1 MVNRQA
7 PLDIYQDLQQL
18 GLFDNRTTAAG
29 YRCNHRK
36 TLAHLLPG
44 SIVLDWGCGNGSF
57 TYFLLKSGM
66 NVTAYSIEDYLTMA
80 VDFKRQWPSTFTYII
95 HKDPRILPFAP
106 GTFDAVISNG
116 VLEHVR
122 ETGGNELD
130 SLRELKRVLKPN
142 GKLLCFHLPRK
153 YSWIENLARALNVR
167 QYYHTHLYTKQDVKR
182 LLKEADLGLLELAT
196 NHVLPRNNLARL
208 PKAVKNNRMF
218 STFYNFVDDSVA
230 MVVPFIS
237 QNIYFIA
244 KKNQGVGNSA
254 HC

>member
-36 TLAHLLPG
+36 TLEHLLPG

-80 VDFKRQWPSTFTYII
+80 ADFKHQWPSTFTYII

-106 GTFDAVISNG
+106 GIFDAVISNG

-130 SLRELKRVLKPN
+130 SLRELKRVLKPK

-167 QYYHTHLYTKQDVKR
+167 QYYHTQLYTKQDVKR
-182 LLKEADLGLLELAT
+182 LLKEADFGLLELAT
-196 NHVLPRNNLARL
+196 NHVLPRNSLARL
-208 PKAVKNNRMF
+208 PKAVKNNRRF
-218 STFYNFVDDSVA
+218 STFYNFVDNSVA
-230 MVVPFIS
+230 LIVPFIS

-244 KKNQGVGNSA
+244 KKN
-254 HC
+254 